1 MNDFFGGLLRGVALF
16 YAWTVG
22 SGLALLA
29 LIALLEGA
37 VDLVRDILP
46 RPSSRSLSRPR
57 A

>member
-37 VDLVRDILP
+37 IDLVRDILP
-46 RPSSRSLSRPR
+46 RSSRSLSRPR